1 MLFRGIQAAHIYVT
15 SANAGAAVLRDGVLR
30 PPSAV
35 ICVAALPMPV
45 LPIPRELGL
54 TIRPS
59 RLVIRKV
66 RHRTLAQAPRHPD
79 HDIPM
84 NLRYLCCQ
92 AAQLRLC
99 VTAACILQ
107 RCRTWSA
114 GCDGSRTHPEVS
126 LQLVWRLWPCT
137 PYLAVISAGG
147 LPPRPPAGFC
157 WGTCQSAYGYPVFL
171 RRGVPITR
179 SG

>member
-1 MLFRGIQAAHIYVT
+1 MLILFIVGIAMAESCSRRVGPVGGRRGGISSRRVVVANAFRGIQAAHIYVT

-79 HDIPM
+79 HGIPM

-92 AAQLRLC
+92 AALLRSSA
-99 VTAACILQ
+99 TGACILQ
-107 RCRTWSA
+107 RCRTWSE
-114 GCDGSRTHPEVS
+114 GCDGSRTHPGCLCSRCGACGHV
-126 LQLVWRLWPCT
+126 L
-137 PYLAVISAGG
+137 GG
-147 LPPRPPAGFC
+147 D
-157 WGTCQSAYGYPVFL
+157 Q
-171 RRGVPITR
+171 RR
-179 SG
+179 